1 MSPTRREEPEQRP
14 LDASCPGAA
23 TVSPVTTV
31 HLALDPDADALLAS
45 DPLALVIGMVL
56 DQQIPMERAFAA
68 PLALQ
73 DRLGATLDARAIA
86 DADPDRLAAIFA
98 APPALHRFPGSMARR
113 VQDACREIAD
123 HYDGDASRIW
133 TDAVSGTDLVRRLRA
148 LPGFGEQKARIF
160 AALLAKQFG
169 ARPDGWQEATDPF
182 GEPGSFRSVADIVD
196 DASLAAVRATK
207 AAAKAAAKAAVGA
220 AGSRQATATDRS
232 TTADPS
238 TTTGVPAG
246 RAPAKRARAKRAP
259 VTSAPVESGATR
271 RAHGTR

>member
-1 MSPTRREEPEQRP
+1 M
-14 LDASCPGAA
+14 
-23 TVSPVTTV
+23 TTV

-73 DRLGATLDARAIA
+73 DRLGAALDARAIA

-98 APPALHRFPGSMARR
+98 APPALHRFPGSMAGR
-113 VQDACREIAD
+113 VQDACREIVRR
-123 HYDGDASRIW
+123 YDGDASRIW

-169 ARPDGWQEATDPF
+169 VRPDGWQAATEPF
-182 GEPGSFRSVADIVD
+182 GDPGSFRSVADIVD
-196 DASLAAVRATK
+196 DTSLAAVRATK
-207 AAAKAAAKAAVGA
+207 AEAKAAAKAAAGT
-220 AGSRQATATDRS
+220 AGSRRAAPTSGTS
-232 TTADPS
+232 TM
-238 TTTGVPAG
+238 GGPAG
-246 RAPAKRARAKRAP
+246 GAPAKRAPAKRAPVARAP
-259 VTSAPVESGATR
+259 VEGGATR
-271 RAHGTR
+271 RATGTR